1 MAARDSSTKQSLASL
16 EYLQNQRRGSI
27 STDPSRHVLKLNSNS
42 SGPSSPTSR
51 SHMSDPRPS
60 SPYIFG
66 DATTSQQEHGSQ
78 LRKLLHS
85 PSPEHVSHRPTSH
98 DPHQSSRNYTG
109 TRK

>member
-1 MAARDSSTKQSLASL
+1 MAARDSCALPSL

-27 STDPSRHVLKLNSNS
+27 PDPSRHALKLNSN

-60 SPYIFG
+60 SPYVFG

-85 PSPEHVSHRPTSH
+85 PSSEHVSHRPTPH
-98 DPHQSSRNYTG
+98 DSHQSSRNYTG
-109 TRK
+109 TRQ